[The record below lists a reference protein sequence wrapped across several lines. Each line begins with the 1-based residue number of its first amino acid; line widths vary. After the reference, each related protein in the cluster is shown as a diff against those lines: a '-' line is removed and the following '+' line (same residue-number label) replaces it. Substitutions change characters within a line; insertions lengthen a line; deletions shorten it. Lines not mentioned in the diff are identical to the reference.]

1 MMTGLTPHL
10 TRTSVDDRLRSADQR
25 RVARSAAD
33 QQVVARHGRRS
44 EQRGARAAG
53 GAHEDALDQVVA
65 AAAAGDEHAW
75 ALLRDRYALRV
86 RTVARLH
93 RLAPHDVDD
102 VAQTTWLRLLENISN
117 VRDAN
122 AVGAWLETTA
132 RRESLALLRQRKRES
147 PTEDAFLADQ
157 PSEAVAERRLV
168 AAEQRTALTSSLQ
181 QLPRH
186 QQRLLVAMLA
196 EPAPSYAQI
205 AASLKVPIGSIG
217 PTRARSLARLRRDRR
232 LALAIG
238 EDAGWRP
245 REMG

>member
-1 MMTGLTPHL
+1 MMNGLTPHL
-10 TRTSVDDRLRSADQR
+10 TRTSVDERLRSAEQHRRQR
-25 RVARSAAD
+25 D
-33 QQVVARHGRRS
+33 
-44 EQRGARAAG
+44 ARALP

-65 AAAAGDEHAW
+65 AAATGDEDAW
-75 ALLRDRYALRV
+75 ALLRERYAMRV

-102 VAQTTWLRLLENISN
+102 VAQTTWLRLLENIGKL
-117 VRDAN
+117 RDAN

-132 RRESLALLRQRKRES
+132 RRESLAVLRRCKRER
-147 PTEDAFLADQ
+147 PTEDAFFANQ
-157 PSEAVAERRLV
+157 PSEPVAEGRLV

-196 EPAPSYAQI
+196 EPAPSYTEI
-205 AASLKVPIGSIG
+205 AASLKMPIGSIG

-232 LALAIG
+232 LARTVR
-238 EDAGWRP
+238 EDVGWRP
-245 REMG
+245 GEVE